1 MVGVGRSCRGSGAGE
16 IGWHRAACVSP
27 AVISLLGV
35 LLLLHT
41 QYQEVTTLFGTLS
54 DGAKRHPPLARAW
67 LADDVAIALAP
78 AGGLHCVAKTK
89 GLVQCTGTFEAT
101 IEGDAVQLAGGRV
114 HLEDHPDVKSSR
126 ERASNAGALLGP
138 SEDFRVVPWRPETP
152 KTKRSSGLT
161 KQGNATSTNSD
172 IVMFGLRLKQKMAG
186 NVLMTSSLSGPN
198 HFADATLLNRGAAK
212 TEVNTSKVQ
221 EKASTWRNN
230 PEDRLHQRQVVVVA
244 GVEGTGHHM
253 FHDMFWPSLAKFV
266 SGVAH
271 DRGFHLHFTGRDQP
285 QFEGLAGL
293 QHHFAYRNRPTFAG
307 YTPAYKAMVNAERLI
322 NLSISLPNVSLLLT
336 DEPSF
341 PALPLE
347 LSTNGGFET
356 MPFHC
361 PDLLALAAGAAAANW
376 TLRVVVLVR
385 NWPDVLHSGV
395 TREASNVYDG
405 AERTGEQLDCAMGAF
420 GLRCNGFCALNLRT
434 CPCTF
439 PWLAGQACTE
449 SGGRREAPQ
458 IEREC
463 QVELECPEVDRGDFH
478 WQRSFG
484 TVANDRAGLETQD
497 LVLTTHLQ
505 TWAWLPHPIWIQTRT
520 SVAISSS
527 APSVSASF
535 PWSRPSPSSLQLSG
549 FGLPPQGSH

>member
-1 MVGVGRSCRGSGAGE
+1 MVGVGRSCRGS
-16 IGWHRAACVSP
+16 GWHRAACVSP

-395 TREASNVYDG
+395 TREVYGMRPVPLETYAARLQMSMMELNAQVSSLTVPWALLDYDAMVSAPLTCAPALARFLGLPAKHALKAVGGVRRPRSNGNAKWSSNVLKWIE
-405 AERTGEQLDCAMGAF
+405 ATFTGNEALVRWPMIEQ
-420 GLRCNGFCALNLRT
+420 
-434 CPCTF
+434 
-439 PWLAGQACTE
+439 
-449 SGGRREAPQ
+449 
-458 IEREC
+458 
-463 QVELECPEVDRGDFH
+463 
-478 WQRSFG
+478 
-484 TVANDRAGLETQD
+484 
-497 LVLTTHLQ
+497 
-505 TWAWLPHPIWIQTRT
+505 AWKHKTLC
-520 SVAISSS
+520 
-527 APSVSASF
+527 
-535 PWSRPSPSSLQLSG
+535 
-549 FGLPPQGSH
+549 